1 MISSEI
7 PELMGVCDRI
17 AVMSEGRLSG
27 EVLRKDFSQE
37 RIMALASAIQV

>member
-17 AVMSEGRLSG
+17 AVMSEGNLSG
-27 EVLRKDFSQE
+27 ELSRDQFSQE
-37 RIMALASAIQV
+37 EIMTLASKIEV

>member
-17 AVMSEGRLSG
+17 AVMSEGVLSG
-27 EVLRKDFSQE
+27 ELPRSEFSQE
-37 RIMALASAIQV
+37 KIMTLASKIEV